1 MNRKSATMT
10 ILLSII
16 LFCSTAHADVIGIA
30 SGRQGSL
37 GYNTGVAVTKI
48 LNTEGKIV
56 ARLQPMAGTAV
67 YIPLINRGEMD
78 FGFCNAVEAK
88 FSYSGTGNSKG
99 QVNSNLRAVGLMFP
113 LRTGLMVV
121 ADSGIKTIADV
132 YAKRKNMR
140 VAAEYTASSIIKY
153 YIAGALANGGM
164 TYDDFIKVPVSS
176 FVEGMMALGE
186 GKVDLTLISLGS
198 GAGRKVNTKLHSRG
212 GIRYVSLD
220 ASPEGVARFKKYLPA
235 ADIIHMNANKSF
247 PGLQEATNI
256 VKIPWMMMTYQDLSE
271 EMVYKVTKT
280 LATNLDSLAKAF
292 GAFKNTKLKEM
303 APGIQVPYH
312 PGALKYYKEAGIPVG
327 E

>member
-1 MNRKSATMT
+1 MNRKITT
-10 ILLSII
+10 ILLLLSIM
-16 LFCSTAHADVIGIA
+16 LFSSAAHANVIGIA

-48 LNTEGKIV
+48 LNTQAKMV
-56 ARLQPMAGTAV
+56 SRLQPMAGTAV

-88 FSYSGTGNSKG
+88 FSYSGTGNFEG
-99 QVNSNLRAVGLMFP
+99 QKNPNLRAVALMFP

-132 YAKRKNMR
+132 YTKRKSLR
-140 VAAEYTASSIIKY
+140 VSAEYTASSIIKY

-164 TYDDFIKVPVSS
+164 TYDDLIKVPVSS

-198 GAGRKVNTKLHSRG
+198 GASHKVNTKLHSRG

-235 ADIIHMNANKSF
+235 AEIFRMEANKAF
-247 PGLQEATNI
+247 PGLQEPANI

-271 EMVYKVTKT
+271 ETVYKVTKT
-280 LATNLDSLAKAF
+280 IAENLEALGKAF
-292 GAFKNTKLKEM
+292 GAFKLAKLKDL
-303 APGIQVPYH
+303 APEIQVPYH
-312 PGALKYYKEAGIPVG
+312 PGALKYYKEAGVSVG
-327 E
+327 K